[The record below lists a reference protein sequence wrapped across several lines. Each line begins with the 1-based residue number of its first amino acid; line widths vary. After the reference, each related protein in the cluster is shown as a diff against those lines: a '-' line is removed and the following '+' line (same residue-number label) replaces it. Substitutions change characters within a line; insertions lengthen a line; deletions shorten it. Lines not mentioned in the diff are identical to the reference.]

1 MFFQDVS
8 EQTGHDVDDDM
19 DVSID
24 VQEEVQVLK
33 LSKPYN
39 MS

>member
-8 EQTGHDVDDDM
+8 ELTDHDVDDDM
-19 DVSID
+19 DVSVD
-24 VQEEVQVLK
+24 VEEEVQVVK